1 MLVLRID
8 EVQLNHQLATVADT
22 YLHLMVMLSTS
33 VNTISALLSQMRI
46 LQMILTALITL
57 KNHQMRMM
65 IAQLIDIQVLAY
77 VHQVVVLAVSVVSS

>member
-1 MLVLRID
+1 MMYS
-8 EVQLNHQLATVADT
+8 

-46 LQMILTALITL
+46 LQMMLTALITL
-57 KNHQMRMM
+57 KNHLMRMM
-65 IAQLIDIQVLAY
+65 IAQLIDIQVQAF